1 MLVAVIAYQTLFRI
15 SIIKDKTQSY
25 TKSVYSKLVSKFLL
39 TQPTVSLTNSM
50 SLSGLALQ
58 RMLVTSFDVVTLGV
72 VTPLL
77 LVLAVQ
83 LHVILDRLFRLL
95 VQDFTGLDQISDNW
109 MRITS
114 S

>member
-1 MLVAVIAYQTLFRI
+1 
-15 SIIKDKTQSY
+15 
-25 TKSVYSKLVSKFLL
+25 
-39 TQPTVSLTNSM
+39 M

-95 VQDFTGLDQISDNW
+95 IQDFTGLDQISDNW